1 MRRPWAL
8 LAVAGAASAA
18 ALALAGPAAARK
30 GPPEFF
36 GVVPQGSVPTRADFH
51 RMGRAEVGTVRLVV
65 NWKLIEPRDDAW
77 NFGSLDAYI
86 GNLAAAG
93 IRPFPVL
100 FHTAPFVKSDDL
112 RLPVHSAKQKDEWRE
127 FVAMVVQRYGA
138 GGEYWSTEYKLQHPG
153 QRRMPVT
160 TWQVWNEENGPKHV
174 NDPNP
179 AQYAELVKISH
190 EAIDSRDAGADVV
203 LGGMFGK
210 PRGKGGIKAP
220 KFLRKVYK
228 SAGVKEAFDGVA
240 IHPYSPDIKGIK
252 KQIKQIRKVLKQ
264 KKDKGADVWL
274 TELGWGS
281 SKKGRLGV
289 GKKKQSKL
297 LRQSFKLA
305 LKKRGKWKIGGVMWY
320 TWRDLPKSEAPC
332 DWCATAGLV
341 KGNGTKAK
349 PALKKYVRFT
359 GGS

>member
-1 MRRPWAL
+1 MRRPWAVIAL
-8 LAVAGAASAA
+8 VAMASAGALAFAGSAA
-18 ALALAGPAAARK
+18 ARQ

-36 GVVPQGSVPTRADFH
+36 GIVPQGNVPTNADFQ
-51 RMGRAEVGTVRLVV
+51 RMGRAEVGTVRLVA

-86 GNLAAAG
+86 GKLAAAG

-100 FHTAPFVKSDDL
+100 FHTAAFVNSDDL
-112 RLPVHSAKQKDEWRE
+112 RLPVRSGQQKEQWKE

-138 GGEYWSTEYKLQHPG
+138 GGDYWSTVYPIEHPG
-153 QRRMPVT
+153 EQPMPVT

-174 NDPNP
+174 HDPNP
-179 AQYAELVKISH
+179 GQYAELVKISH
-190 EAIDSRDAGADVV
+190 EAVARRDSGADVV

-210 PRGKGGIKAP
+210 PRGRGGIKAN
-220 KFLRKVYK
+220 KFLKRMYK

-240 IHPYSPDIKGIK
+240 VHPYSPDIKGIK
-252 KQIKQIRKVLKQ
+252 QQIKAIRKVLKQ
-264 KKDKGADVWL
+264 KKDKGADIWL

-297 LRQSFKLA
+297 LKQSFNLM
-305 LKKRGKWKIGGVMWY
+305 LKKRRKWKVGGVMWY

-332 DWCATAGLV
+332 DWCASAGLL
-341 KGNGTKAK
+341 KGNRTKAK
-349 PALKKYVRFT
+349 PALKKFVRFT